1 MGVLRI
7 LFGSLLCAPSS
18 LLSSHNLKY
27 NIEYHRKKFSL
38 LEFSQRRSKFDF
50 LPRSFAAHSKSPP
63 QHLQTWMYGTPSSST
78 INLIKVSFQIRSPI
92 SQFSECQLVPGARN
106 CKFTVTYY
114 CSHNFN
120 LQIVIVSRY

>member
-1 MGVLRI
+1 MRT
-7 LFGSLLCAPSS
+7 FFS
-18 LLSSHNLKY
+18 SSH

-78 INLIKVSFQIRSPI
+78 INQ
-92 SQFSECQLVPGARN
+92 SQFPN
-106 CKFTVTYY
+106 P
-114 CSHNFN
+114 
-120 LQIVIVSRY
+120 